1 MLHDPGAVI
10 TAWVLLALIVVLTF
24 IVIRDAK
31 GRRF

>member
-31 GRRF
+31 DKRF